1 MGVSMRSEI
10 FDIVKQLAV
19 REARMERMETALK
32 MWMKMKEEPDLNQ
45 RAQYRIEAV
54 KLTKELI

>member
-1 MGVSMRSEI
+1 MRSEI